1 MAKNQ
6 YKKEPLKN
14 NVEEMFI
21 GPFGSS
27 LKNEC
32 FVDEED
38 AYCMVYEQKHAIQKT
53 LDGKNRFVDKNK
65 YYELK
70 RFTIK
75 PGDIIVSC
83 RGTIGETFIVPENAP
98 LGIMHPSIMKIR
110 LKPNVYNIEYFNL
123 LLKNRLKDY
132 NKSANGSGIKMA
144 ISATELGKEMFP
156 IPPMDE
162 QQKTSK
168 IFLMVNHLILL
179 RQQQLAKLDELV
191 KARFVETFGDCKTN
205 PKNWK
210 TKVLEK
216 IANVGSSKRVF
227 VEELQDSGI
236 PFYRGTEIGA
246 LAEKKTVKPELFITE
261 EHYKQLC
268 ESTGKP
274 QKGDLLMPSICPD
287 GRIWIVDT
295 DEPFYFK
302 DGRVLWVHLT
312 SANYNSVFLLYTLK
326 DRIMTD
332 YASIASG
339 TTFAELKIFALK
351 KCKVFDVPLEL
362 QNQFA
367 NFVERVDQQKQTVQQ
382 SLEKLEL
389 MKKVLM
395 QEYFG

>member
-1 MAKNQ
+1 MAKLGEVCKVSPSTKNIERQ
-6 YKKEPLKN
+6 GAWLLNLDMVEQETGRVIEYKYVGEDDLNGSIVQFDTENVLYSKLRPNLNKVVLPQKDGFSTSELLPLRPDASVLNKDYLAA
-14 NVEEMFI
+14 FLR
-21 GPFGSS
+21 SDS
-27 LKNEC
+27 
-32 FVDEED
+32 FVTW
-38 AYCMVYEQKHAIQKT
+38 AVSKT
-53 LDGKNRFVDKNK
+53 AGAKMPRL
-65 YYELK
+65 
-70 RFTIK
+70 
-75 PGDIIVSC
+75 
-83 RGTIGETFIVPENAP
+83 GTKDLMNAEIP
-98 LGIMHPSIMKIR
+98 VPSI
-110 LKPNVYNIEYFNL
+110 
-123 LLKNRLKDY
+123 
-132 NKSANGSGIKMA
+132 
-144 ISATELGKEMFP
+144 
-156 IPPMDE
+156 E
-162 QQKTSK
+162 QQKK
-168 IFLMVNHLILL
+168 IAEKFKKLEQLISL
-179 RQQQLAKLDELV
+179 RKQQLAKLDELV
-191 KARFVETFGDCKTN
+191 KARFVEMFGDCKTN

-210 TKVLEK
+210 TKALEK

-246 LAEKKTVKPELFITE
+246 LAEKKAVIPALFITE

-268 ESTGKP
+268 ETTGKP
-274 QKGDLLMPSICPD
+274 QKGDLLMPSTCPD

-367 NFVERVDQQKQTVQQ
+367 NFVERVDKQKQSVQQ

-389 MKKVLM
+389 MKKALM

>member
-1 MAKNQ
+1 MIRMKIKDICDLQNGRAFKPSDWGTAGLPIIRIQNLNDERAPFNYYGGKYNLAQEVDNGDLLFSWSGTPGTSFGAFLWNRGKGVLNQ
-6 YKKEPLKN
+6 HIFKVIPKVEVDKTYLMYALNGNISTIISKAHGGVGLQHITKKELDEIEIQMVSISRQKKI
-14 NVEEMFI
+14 VEILEKI
-21 GPFGSS
+21 S
-27 LKNEC
+27 L
-32 FVDEED
+32 
-38 AYCMVYEQKHAIQKT
+38 
-53 LDGKNRFVDKNK
+53 L
-65 YYELK
+65 
-70 RFTIK
+70 
-75 PGDIIVSC
+75 
-83 RGTIGETFIVPENAP
+83 
-98 LGIMHPSIMKIR
+98 
-110 LKPNVYNIEYFNL
+110 
-123 LLKNRLKDY
+123 
-132 NKSANGSGIKMA
+132 
-144 ISATELGKEMFP
+144 
-156 IPPMDE
+156 
-162 QQKTSK
+162 
-168 IFLMVNHLILL
+168 IFL
-179 RQQQLAKLDELV
+179 RKQQLSKFDELV
-191 KARFVETFGDCKTN
+191 KARFVEMFGDCKTN

-210 TKVLEK
+210 TKALEK

-246 LAEKKTVKPELFITE
+246 LAEKKAVIPALFITE

-268 ESTGKP
+268 ETTGKP

-351 KCKVFDVPLEL
+351 KCKIFDVPLEL

-389 MKKVLM
+389 MKKALM